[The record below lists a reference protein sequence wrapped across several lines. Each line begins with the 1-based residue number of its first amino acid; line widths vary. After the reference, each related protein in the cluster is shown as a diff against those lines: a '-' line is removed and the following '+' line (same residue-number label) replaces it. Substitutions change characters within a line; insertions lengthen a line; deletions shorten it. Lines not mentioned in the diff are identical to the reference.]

1 MGSGLVVLGFCKK
14 ADWASHEKQARKQ
27 HSFIASVSLPVSS
40 FRAYLNSC
48 PNFLWRWIVMWKYK
62 LNKSFPIQDA
72 LVMVFYQS
80 NSNPNEDTNQSNERM
95 NELQQ
100 LYS

>member
-1 MGSGLVVLGFCKK
+1 M
-14 ADWASHEKQARKQ
+14 
-27 HSFIASVSLPVSS
+27 
-40 FRAYLNSC
+40 
-48 PNFLWRWIVMWKYK
+48 WRYK